1 MAPSCGRDLN
11 ALRTATDVP
20 AMHLYAAPPTR
31 PAPTLH
37 NGAMKTLQRTDVFS
51 CVVA

>member
-20 AMHLYAAPPTR
+20 AMQVCITAPTR
-31 PAPTLH
+31 PAPPLH
-37 NGAMKTLQRTDVFS
+37 NGATKARHRTDVLAH
-51 CVVA
+51 VTV